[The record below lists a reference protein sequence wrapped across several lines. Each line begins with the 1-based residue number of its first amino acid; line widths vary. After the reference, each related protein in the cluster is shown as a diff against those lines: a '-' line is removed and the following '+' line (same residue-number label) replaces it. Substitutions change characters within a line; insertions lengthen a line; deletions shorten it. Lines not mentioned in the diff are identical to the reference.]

1 MTPDYATFS
10 VLYPELLTATNQ
22 AQITLL
28 LQQTSEEFTTGGW
41 GKCWAAGVLMYVAHL
56 VALANA
62 RAASTG
68 ADGVVQATGV
78 LVSGSE
84 EGISF
89 SFADPTAGIN
99 DAGTRWL
106 LQTPYGAQFIA
117 KRRACLPKAYL
128 SW

>member
-1 MTPDYATFS
+1 MTPDYATFA
-10 VLYPELLTATNQ
+10 VLYPELITATNQ

-28 LQQTSEEFTTGGW
+28 LQQTGEEFLPGSW
-41 GKCWAAGVLMYVAHL
+41 GKCWAAGVMMYTAHL

-68 ADGVVQATGV
+68 TDGVVTPTGV

-89 SFADPTAGIN
+89 AFADPSAGVNDSSTA
-99 DAGTRWL
+99 WL
-106 LQTPYGAQFIA
+106 LQTPYGQQFLA
-117 KRRACLPKAYL
+117 KRRACLPKASL

>member
-10 VLYPELLTATNQ
+10 ALYPELVTATNQ

-28 LQQTSEEFTTGGW
+28 LEQTSDEFAVGSW
-41 GKCWAAGVLMYVAHL
+41 GKCWAAAVLMYAAHL

-68 ADGVVQATGV
+68 GDGVVQATGV
-78 LVSGSE
+78 LVGGSE

-106 LQTPYGAQFIA
+106 LQTPYGAQFVA

>member
-1 MTPDYATFS
+1 MTPDYATFA
-10 VLYPELLTATNQ
+10 VLYPELITATNE

-28 LQQTSEEFTTGGW
+28 LAEYSASFVSGTW
-41 GKCWAAGVLMYVAHL
+41 GRCWAAAVMMYVAHL

-68 ADGVVQATGV
+68 SDGVVTPTGV

-89 SFADPTAGIN
+89 SFADPTAGVN
-99 DAGTRWL
+99 DLNSRWL
-106 LQTPYGAQFIA
+106 LQTPYGQEFLA
-117 KRRACLPKAYL
+117 KRRSCLPKAYL